1 MLAGLGRV
9 VIVTQGIPH
18 PREGA
23 STVIFYEYVRG
34 ISTAAGRV
42 LHVLLTDSTNR
53 DGRLLEEYR
62 QAMRDRPDFEIL
74 DCPVGAM
81 YHVNRWTRAPGIEM
95 LAPSIAGR
103 VKTFDPAVVICFDI
117 LPAAYASQLAPPS
130 RRVVWLG
137 DLHFRSFWYNA
148 IYDIRDR
155 AGAALRLP
163 LILMLCWHWRRF
175 YASTL
180 AGACSVVV
188 SSKSSEAAMRAIG
201 IASEYLPYPWPEKD
215 DAGAHP
221 APPEVP
227 TFALFGSLS
236 GLGSRSSFE
245 TLIRDVYPMLLK
257 TWGPGGFR
265 VLLAG
270 VRSASAWAA
279 KAVAERPEMEF
290 LGFVDDIVAFMRGCH
305 AVVVPIAVPVGN
317 RTRILTALAHRAL
330 VIAHRNTAL
339 GNDDLRSGDTC
350 LLASSAE
357 EFAAHLRFAVDSPV
371 EARAI
376 AERGHAMYRQRYA
389 PAPAVAMFLERVVTC
404 AGSATR

>member
-1 MLAGLGRV
+1 M
-9 VIVTQGIPH
+9 TQGIPH

-42 LHVLLTDSTNR
+42 LHVLLTDRTNR
-53 DGRLLEEYR
+53 DERLLQEYR
-62 QAMRDRPDFEIL
+62 ESMRDRPDFEIL
-74 DCPVGAM
+74 DCPVDTL
-81 YHVNRWTRAPGIEM
+81 YRVHRWTREPGLGT
-95 LAPSIAGR
+95 LAPSIAAR
-103 VKTFDPAVVICFDI
+103 VQAFQPDVVICFDI
-117 LPAAYASQLAPPS
+117 LPAAYALQLAPSS

-148 IYDIRDR
+148 IYDIRER

-163 LILMLCWHWRRF
+163 LILMLCRHWRRF

-180 AGACSVVV
+180 TGACSVVV

-201 IASEYLPYPWPEKD
+201 IASEYLPYPWPEKED
-215 DAGAHP
+215 TGAHP
-221 APPEVP
+221 APPDVP

-236 GLGSRSSFE
+236 GLGSRSSFD

-257 TWGPGGFR
+257 AWGPNGFR

-270 VRSASAWAA
+270 VRSAPEWAA
-279 KAVAERPEMEF
+279 KAIAARPEMEF

-350 LLASSAE
+350 LLAASPE
-357 EFAAHLRFAVDSPV
+357 EFAAHLRFAVESPV

-389 PAPAVAMFLERVVTC
+389 PAPAVAMFLERVAAC
-404 AGSATR
+404 AGAAAPGSATR